1 MSYARVRA
9 AMKSYGEAAVQ
20 SDVNCASP
28 HRLIQM
34 LMEGALEKI
43 SKARGFMQRGEITEK
58 GNHISWALSII
69 NGLRM
74 SLDKEAGGE
83 IAQNLDDL
91 YDYMARCLLEAN
103 VKNSEEKLDEVS
115 KLLIDIKGAWDVIPD
130 GVKSKTRDQLV
141 VDAKQETK

>member
-141 VDAKQETK
+141 VDAKQETN